1 MRRNW
6 EEIAKIAQ
14 DLRDRSIADVEPA
27 IPAIP
32 SELPKNVI
40 SLPRVLLSEAEVSL
54 TEKTPESLL
63 AELVT
68 GAISSS
74 AVTLAFL
81 RRAGLAQKL
90 ASTPREVVLAL
101 LTHGRP
107 IVSQSFFLQRL
118 LNVQNISM
126 IISRNIRSRLVLF
139 TVYQYP

>member
-1 MRRNW
+1 MQRKW
-6 EEIAKIAQ
+6 EETAKIAQ

-32 SELPKNVI
+32 SELPKNVV

-54 TEKTPESLL
+54 TEKSPESLL
-63 AELVT
+63 AELAT

-118 LNVQNISM
+118 LNVRNISM

>member
-6 EEIAKIAQ
+6 EETAKIAQ

-27 IPAIP
+27 IPAVP

-54 TEKTPESLL
+54 TEKSPESLL

-126 IISRNIRSRLVLF
+126 IISRYIRSRLVLF

>member
-6 EEIAKIAQ
+6 EETAKIAQ

-27 IPAIP
+27 IPAVP

-54 TEKTPESLL
+54 TEKSPESLL

-107 IVSQSFFLQRL
+107 IVSQSFFL
-118 LNVQNISM
+118 
-126 IISRNIRSRLVLF
+126 
-139 TVYQYP
+139 

>member
-1 MRRNW
+1 MQRNW
-6 EEIAKIAQ
+6 EETAKIAQ

-54 TEKTPESLL
+54 TEKSPEDLL
-63 AELVT
+63 AELAR

-90 ASTPREVVLAL
+90 ASTPRDVVLAL

-107 IVSQSFFLQRL
+107 TVSQSFFL
-118 LNVQNISM
+118 
-126 IISRNIRSRLVLF
+126 
-139 TVYQYP
+139 

>member
-1 MRRNW
+1 MQRNW
-6 EEIAKIAQ
+6 EETAKIAQ

-27 IPAIP
+27 IPAVP

-54 TEKTPESLL
+54 TEKSPESLL

>member
-6 EEIAKIAQ
+6 EETAKIAQ

-27 IPAIP
+27 IPAVP

-54 TEKTPESLL
+54 TEKSPESLL
-63 AELVT
+63 AELAT